1 MKFCCHCGAPVSR
14 KVPPGDSLL
23 RFVCDA
29 CQEIHYQNP
38 KIVVGCIPEWD
49 GQILLCRRAIE
60 PRSGLWT
67 FPAGFMEQGETIE
80 QAVVRETVEEA
91 EADVE
96 LTGLYG
102 LFSLPHVSQVYI
114 VYRGSLRKLQFRAGA
129 ESLEVQLFSLKTI
142 PWESIA
148 FPVIRESLERY
159 VEDRRRGVFPVHVDV
174 VTRSMFSGQ
183 PSPTPQI

>member
-1 MKFCCHCGAPVSR
+1 MKFCCQCGAAVSR

-49 GQILLCRRAIE
+49 GQVLLCRRAIE
-60 PRSGLWT
+60 PRYGLWT

-80 QAVVRETVEEA
+80 QAVVRETLEEA
-91 EADVE
+91 EAEVE
-96 LTGLYG
+96 LIGLYG
-102 LFSLPHVSQVYI
+102 VFSLPHVSQVYL
-114 VYRGSLRKLQFRAGA
+114 VYRGMLRKPEFRAGA
-129 ESLEVQLFSLKTI
+129 ESLEARLFSCDAI
-142 PWESIA
+142 PWQSIA
-148 FPVIRESLERY
+148 FSVIRESLQRY
-159 VEDRRRGVFPVHVDV
+159 VEDRPRGVFPVHVGV
-174 VTRSMFSGQ
+174 VASSVMNSQ